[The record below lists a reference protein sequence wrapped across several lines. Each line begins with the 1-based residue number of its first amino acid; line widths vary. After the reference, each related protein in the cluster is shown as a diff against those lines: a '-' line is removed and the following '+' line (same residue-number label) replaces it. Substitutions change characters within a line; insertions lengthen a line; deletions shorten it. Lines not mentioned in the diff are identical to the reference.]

1 MLFPRLET
9 EAVGGHIKKIPE
21 EGVRGVWGE
30 GVRGVGVWEGCGDK
44 G

>member
-21 EGVRGVWGE
+21 EGVRGV
-30 GVRGVGVWEGCGDK
+30 GVWEGCGEK
-44 G
+44 GESGRGGG